1 MSEDFEY
8 EENDELY
15 TPDDESNGR
24 KIGNRPTKPGK
35 DTPWKAT
42 SVVAGNEW
50 IGKLTVNL
58 WPLFLYFIYRFC
70 WSTTACPSLPSKQD
84 YYQVVQ

>member
-1 MSEDFEY
+1 MELFSNDKFLLKVSEDFEY
-8 EENDELY
+8 EENEELY

-24 KIGNRPTKPGK
+24 KIGNRPTKPNK

-58 WPLFLYFIYRFC
+58 
-70 WSTTACPSLPSKQD
+70 
-84 YYQVVQ
+84 